1 MKTINK
7 RNKHIDRNIIKEI
20 IMLLLNGVRHG
31 KIDLR
36 IVVVLLSS
44 YFVCSNSII
53 TYSQGINYYF
63 FAQQNKPLYNR
74 EA

>member
-1 MKTINK
+1 
-7 RNKHIDRNIIKEI
+7 
-20 IMLLLNGVRHG
+20 MLLLNGVGHG